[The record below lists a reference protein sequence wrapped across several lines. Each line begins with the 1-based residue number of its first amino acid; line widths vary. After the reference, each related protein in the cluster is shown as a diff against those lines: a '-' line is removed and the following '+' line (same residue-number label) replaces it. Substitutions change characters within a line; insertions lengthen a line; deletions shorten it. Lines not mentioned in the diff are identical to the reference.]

1 MKRQEGID
9 DPLVI
14 LDRFTM
20 KEVARFA
27 TIKEAAVTL
36 ELNVSSIRHAVCLR
50 IPVYQCYWVFA
61 SELSVFVPR
70 PSAHIRVH
78 GVKISPKLQLLIDK
92 V

>member
-27 TIKEAAVTL
+27 TIKEAT
-36 ELNVSSIRHAVCLR
+36 
-50 IPVYQCYWVFA
+50 
-61 SELSVFVPR
+61 
-70 PSAHIRVH
+70 
-78 GVKISPKLQLLIDK
+78 
-92 V
+92 

>member
-1 MKRQEGID
+1 MKRKIRVN
-9 DPLVI
+9 DPIVI

-20 KEVARFA
+20 KEVARYA
-27 TIKEAAVTL
+27 TIREAAKTL
-36 ELNVSSIRHAVCLR
+36 DLNVSSIRHAVYLR
-50 IPVYQCYWVFA
+50 IPIYQCYWVFA

>member
-36 ELNVSSIRHAVCLR
+36 DLNVSSIRHAVTLR
-50 IPVYQCYWVFA
+50 TPIYQCYWVYA
-61 SELSVFVPR
+61 SALDTFMPKET
-70 PSAHIRVH
+70 AHIRVH
-78 GVKISPKLQLLIDK
+78 GVKVSPKLQQLIDK